1 MSLRVLSLINTQSG
15 CCYHRTRLPMTY
27 LIADGLVRGVPRAAS
42 FDDAVKEADILFYN
56 RVPHGFTLE
65 HILALRKLHGF
76 RIVVD
81 LDDYW
86 RLYPGH
92 FLGQVWKHQRL
103 QEQLVANLAAADA
116 VICTND
122 RLREKIIP
130 YNGNVHVVP
139 NALPF
144 GELQFSPDR
153 SPSDRLRFI
162 YAGGSSHFWD
172 VRLLR
177 PTMARL
183 ARETFNSE
191 VILAGTAPG
200 VEIYRKM
207 EADMGASGRLKTF
220 RTITYQPLESYMDLY
235 NDGDV
240 ALAPL
245 VGNEFNSHKS
255 NLKVLEAGCKRMP
268 IIVSNT
274 GPYLDDPCPHIMR
287 VDTPSEWYKW
297 IRWCEKNPQHVTDIG
312 LSTHEWVVEHNDLRA
327 ANSVRMEAFKSVL

>member
-1 MSLRVLSLINTQSG
+1 MRILSLINTQSG
-15 CCYHRTRLPMTY
+15 CCYHRTRLPISY
-27 LIADGLVRGVPRAAS
+27 LISDGHIRGVPSAAT
-42 FDDAVKEADILFYN
+42 FEEAVKEADILFYN

-65 HILALRKLHGF
+65 QILALRGKHGF

-86 RLYPGH
+86 ELYPGH
-92 FLGQVWKHQRL
+92 FLEQVWKHELL
-103 QEQLVANLAAADA
+103 QQQLIANLVAADA

-122 RLREKIIP
+122 RLRGKILQH
-130 YNGNVHVVP
+130 NQNVHVVP
-139 NALPF
+139 NGLPF
-144 GELQFSPDR
+144 GELQFTQER
-153 SPSDRLRFI
+153 APSEHLRFI

-183 ARETFNSE
+183 SRERFTSE
-191 VILAGTAPG
+191 VVLAGTAPG
-200 VEIYRKM
+200 VSIYRKM
-207 EADMGASGRLKTF
+207 ENDMGAGGHLKTF

-274 GPYLDDPCPHIMR
+274 GPYLDDICPHIMR

-297 IRWCEKNPQHVTDIG
+297 IRWCENNPNYVADVG
-312 LSTHEWVVEHNDLRA
+312 MSTYQWVSEHYDLRTINSRRLEA
-327 ANSVRMEAFKSVL
+327 FNSVL